1 MILDSEDKMNNI
13 NRIEL
18 RHQSSGKS
26 LRRLRVSNGTI
37 VWGALLLYLVLV
49 KTILAALF
57 PDAFNDPTQ
66 AGLFSWTSLLIIGA
80 LGALG
85 VFLSE
90 RTGFPSAWDTAVPLR
105 KRVLGPLVVGLAF
118 GLVLSAFDFFT
129 HFTGYILARHGLAQQ
144 FVGYIPSFLIFSG
157 GSILIEV
164 IFRLL
169 PVTLL
174 LWLVSSLVMKGRGQ
188 SSTFWVL
195 AFLLAALEPLSQSAD
210 ILTLPLPLMLTDF
223 AIYYGV
229 NLTQIAYFR
238 KYGFLA
244 SILVRVA
251 FYFVWH
257 TLYVH

>member
-1 MILDSEDKMNNI
+1 MSNI
-13 NRIEL
+13 NEMDL
-18 RHQSSGKS
+18 RSSGK
-26 LRRLRVSNGTI
+26 LLHGLRVSNSAV

-49 KTILAALF
+49 KTILAEFF
-57 PDAFNDPTQ
+57 PRAFNDPTQ
-66 AGLFSWTSLLIIGA
+66 AGLFSWTSLAIIGA

-85 VFLSE
+85 VFLSQ

-105 KRVLGPLVVGLAF
+105 RRVLGPLVVGLAF
-118 GLVLSAFDFFT
+118 GIALSAFDYFT
-129 HFTGYILARHGLAQQ
+129 HFTSYILARHGLAQQ
-144 FVGYIPSFLIFSG
+144 FVGYIPSFLIFSA

-169 PVTLL
+169 PIPLL
-174 LWLVSSLVMKGRGQ
+174 LWLVSNLVMKGRGQ
-188 SSTFWVL
+188 STTFWVL
-195 AFLLAALEPLSQSAD
+195 ALLLAALEPLSQSVD
-210 ILTLPLPLMLTDF
+210 ILTLPLPLMFTDF
-223 AIYYGV
+223 AIYYVV